1 MYAHKHPLCDKSF
14 TPSSSPLAQP
24 KTTDKR
30 FFLNGCRLTTPQ
42 AKLEEKK
49 AEKETK
55 RQWRRVEHALLLRC
69 SAGAMIILGSDKY
82 LESEFEQLIS
92 TKSNKNKNNAQKG
105 KRPIMPS
112 FKALSET
119 CTKDNWQKLMA
130 RRRQQRQTTDRQ
142 NDSWNKKKERQLECH
157 TQMQHSLTYT
167 HTRTRARCSPLCTY
181 IFICTLRFAHT
192 FTYTYTHTYAGSIYY
207 FFAFTTAAADTDT
220 ANMSNNKHADEV
232 AAAAAAAVCRPECE
246 RESVMTPRQIQR
258 RRFLRAH
265 LSRLGVSETT
275 LCSQSI
281 LRR

>member
-1 MYAHKHPLCDKSF
+1 MLTNTHYATSLLP
-14 TPSSSPLAQP
+14 PSSSPLAQP

-30 FFLNGCRLTTPQ
+30 FFLNGFRLTTPQ

-142 NDSWNKKKERQLECH
+142 TKRQLKQEKRAATWIPH
-157 TQMQHSLTYT
+157 TDAALTHIHT
-167 HTRTRARCSPLCTY
+167 HTHARALLPLVYIYIYLHTPLCTHIHVHIHTHMQAQY
-181 IFICTLRFAHT
+181 ITSLPSQPPPPT
-192 FTYTYTHTYAGSIYY
+192 
-207 FFAFTTAAADTDT
+207 
-220 ANMSNNKHADEV
+220 
-232 AAAAAAAVCRPECE
+232 P
-246 RESVMTPRQIQR
+246 TPRTCPTTSMLTKSLLPLPPQFAGR
-258 RRFLRAH
+258 
-265 LSRLGVSETT
+265 SVSEKA
-275 LCSQSI
+275 LW
-281 LRR
+281 RRAKFNGVVFCAHIYPALV

>member
-1 MYAHKHPLCDKSF
+1 MTPRWACSAAALLGRCDDYFRQWQNTWKANL
-14 TPSSSPLAQP
+14 SSSLAQRA
-24 KTTDKR
+24 TRT
-30 FFLNGCRLTTPQ
+30 
-42 AKLEEKK
+42 
-49 AEKETK
+49 
-55 RQWRRVEHALLLRC
+55 
-69 SAGAMIILGSDKY
+69 
-82 LESEFEQLIS
+82 
-92 TKSNKNKNNAQKG
+92 G

-167 HTRTRARCSPLCTY
+167 HTRTRARCSPCVHIYL
-181 IFICTLRFAHT
+181 FAHSALHT
-192 FTYTYTHTYAGSIYY
+192 HSRTHTHTYAGSIYY

-232 AAAAAAAVCRPECE
+232 AAAAVCRPECE

-275 LCSQSI
+275 LGSQSI

>member
-1 MYAHKHPLCDKSF
+1 MLTNTHYATSLLPPF
-14 TPSSSPLAQP
+14 SSSPLAQP

-30 FFLNGCRLTTPQ
+30 FFLNGFRLTTPQ

-167 HTRTRARCSPLCTY
+167 HTHTRALLPLVYIYIYLHTPLCTH
-181 IFICTLRFAHT
+181 IHVHIHTHICRLNILLLCLHNRRRRHRHREHVQQQACWRSRCCRCRRSLP
-192 FTYTYTHTYAGSIYY
+192 AGVWARKRYDAAPNSTAS
-207 FFAFTTAAADTDT
+207 FFARTFIPPWCKRDNARFSKHFT
-220 ANMSNNKHADEV
+220 
-232 AAAAAAAVCRPECE
+232 
-246 RESVMTPRQIQR
+246 
-258 RRFLRAH
+258 
-265 LSRLGVSETT
+265 
-275 LCSQSI
+275 
-281 LRR
+281 